1 MVVNPFWFG
10 VLMTLVFGIVVLII
24 VSLIASHRAS
34 AEEDTI
40 SDMAMSEEEFREMIE
55 KAVKEATD
63 NAMKNRTYTVG
74 EGVEDRD
81 DG

>member
-10 VLMTLVFGIVVLII
+10 VLMTIVFGVVVLII
-24 VSLIASHRAS
+24 VALIASHKAS
-34 AEEDTI
+34 AEEEAI

-63 NAMKNRTYTVG
+63 NAIKNQTYMIG
-74 EGVEDRD
+74 KEVEDRD